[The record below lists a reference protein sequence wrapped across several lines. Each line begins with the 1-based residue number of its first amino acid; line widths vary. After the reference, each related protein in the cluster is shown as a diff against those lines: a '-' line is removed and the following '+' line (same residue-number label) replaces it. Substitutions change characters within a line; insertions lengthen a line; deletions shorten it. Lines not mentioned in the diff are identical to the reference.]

1 LRYWEITRDIDT
13 ISENSTWYL
22 MTQNPV
28 VLAKGVG
35 KLYKNRTGIK
45 YGSRQSKS
53 ELGWTDFRVTQYS
66 QIENWWEIICSAYLM
81 IGLYTMSNTAV
92 NNRTLLP
99 KISVAKNFPILDR
112 FEQHQYW
119 DEKKQV
125 EEPSQ

>member
-1 LRYWEITRDIDT
+1 
-13 ISENSTWYL
+13 
-22 MTQNPV
+22 
-28 VLAKGVG
+28 
-35 KLYKNRTGIK
+35 
-45 YGSRQSKS
+45 
-53 ELGWTDFRVTQYS
+53 
-66 QIENWWEIICSAYLM
+66 
-81 IGLYTMSNTAV
+81 MSNTAV